1 MRRSNLDNWLRV
13 ARGVDSLAIAFSWK
27 PLWVLQMK
35 DRSKASPYGGKAWS
49 PRKKSMKEEIGT
61 IWSSCGVNNEWTHLK
76 RVLLHC
82 PGIELTGISD
92 PDKVQMIEIPFIEVI
107 TKQHDDIAAAF
118 REAGVAVS
126 YVEPSVKPPPNLMF
140 VADLLFTTPEG
151 VILARP
157 ASSVR
162 AGEERFIAESLSRLG
177 IPVLRSIHGNGT
189 FEGADAAWLNSDTLM
204 IGVGFRTNKV
214 GASQVSSLLK
224 EMRVETIE
232 VEIPPGSMHLMGD
245 IRFADHDL
253 AICRPDRVSDST
265 IRELHDHGFS
275 THFAPD
281 ESEIASGLSMNFV
294 TLGPKQILTAD
305 GNPKTEAFYEDL
317 GLKCHLVDISEVT
330 KAAGGV
336 GCLTGILERE

>member
-1 MRRSNLDNWLRV
+1 MVESGE
-13 ARGVDSLAIAFSWK
+13 GVDSLAITFSWN

-35 DRSKASPYGGKAWS
+35 DRSKASPYGGAGWS
-49 PRKKSMKEEIGT
+49 PRKKSMKEEIGI
-61 IWSSCGVNNEWTHLK
+61 IWSSCGVDTEWARLK

-107 TKQHDDIAAAF
+107 TKQHDRIAAAF
-118 REAGVAVS
+118 RNAGVAVS

-140 VADLLFTTPEG
+140 VADLIFTTPEG

-177 IPVLRSIHGNGT
+177 IPVLKSIRGNGT
-189 FEGADAAWLNSDTLM
+189 FEGADAAWLNSDTVI
-204 IGVGFRTNKV
+204 IGVGFRTNKL

-224 EMRVETIE
+224 EMGIRTVE

-245 IRFADHDL
+245 LRFADHDL
-253 AICRPDRVSDST
+253 AICRPDRVSGKTLDVL
-265 IRELHDHGFS
+265 REHGFS

-281 ESEIASGLSMNFV
+281 ESEIAFGLSMNFV
-294 TLGPKQILTAD
+294 TLGPKRILTAD
-305 GNPKTEAFYEDL
+305 GNPKTQAFYEDL
-317 GLKCHLVDISEVT
+317 GLGCQLVDIGEVT
-330 KAAGGV
+330 KAAGGI